1 MKLLAL
7 ATMGLASALD
17 LRDEAS
23 VDELMASPLVRHVPA
38 SGAPRALDPSFLA
51 ALLGDATPW
60 AEPLVHLTAEGGAPA
75 PELGS
80 YAAVAAAVAAGDAS
94 AVLRLER
101 LAEPAAAVA
110 ALLDS
115 EGALAGELERGASA
129 HVYWSGPG
137 VAALDNHTDPG
148 EVLVVQLNGTKD
160 WLVCPPAPVEEAPP
174 WAAEAAAKLSRCA
187 TYDDLEMGA
196 RDCDVLTLRAGDAL
210 LLPPRTVHSARAA
223 SGTSVHVTI
232 QRPFLEMC
240 DDVEALVGEFHS
252 ARDAWAETEDGARRR
267 RLQTGNQATVWA
279 SDTGP
284 FRTGNTCNAGTYGAN
299 GYTCGSCNRDC
310 EYYSESCST
319 TCDGFMGWSGCDTS
333 CVTTAVYES
342 GCDAECGSCSS
353 CPECDPGTYQPYAGQ
368 ATCYS
373 CPAGSYGPSIG
384 LTSCTSCEV
393 GRYAVNDGSCS
404 CTACE
409 PGTYSGST
417 GGVVCASCAA
427 GTYQTDFEAS
437 ADESCPDD
445 GDACSGGI
453 ESCSACP
460 AGTYPHS
467 SDAYCVTC
475 DAGTYSPGG
484 LETCTTCPAGAYCEA
499 GSSEYATCSA
509 GSYSLAGSAANG
521 AATCA
526 SCAAGTYL
534 EDDGLDETLH
544 DNVVDCVDCAAG
556 TYSGTG
562 ASSCDACAAG
572 TYSGTGAS
580 GCSVCAAGYYVAFE
594 AQASCTPCASGTYN
608 ADDGTDAA
616 LHDSYADCSS
626 CAAGTYSTGGAEDCA
641 SCAAGTFAGGEGNAE
656 CTVCRAGRYV
666 DSAGASACSLCP
678 AQTFLEDAATDASS
692 HDELGDCADCAAGLF
707 CAGGGCDE
715 CTDCELCT
723 NENQAPT
730 FAVGDATL
738 DLGAV
743 DENGGPAALGELG
756 CSDIDG
762 DSLQY
767 VITAGDDAGLF
778 SAAHNVLSVAADA
791 GLDYETATSYTL
803 TIVATETDTEE
814 AYSATVTVLVTVNDV
829 NDVALTSVS
838 QSTLSVVGGETV
850 VISGANLGPYGDS
863 AGVAV
868 TMTYGN
874 GADGATYYAYGCSVT
889 TPGTEITCSTDEG
902 VGALHHWTATIAA
915 PGTSAWTATGAFTT
929 SYAAPTISGL
939 VTDGDFDTAGGGD
952 VTLEGTSFGPRCD
965 GYCGDGEKACG
976 GACVGVSETC
986 AAAPSDDTL
995 CGSWLED
1002 TVLIYY
1008 AAEAADL
1015 GSTWACAAYAWD
1027 SADGTRVACETS
1039 PGYGA
1044 TTYWVAIIGV
1054 SGAATQYV
1062 GTTAEYNAE
1071 SLGLAYGAAAVDVV
1085 VVAPDAAPYG
1095 YEGDLTFDDCA
1106 AACAGAGATMPCV
1119 ANAEQNLALAT
1130 RLHDDGFTNA
1140 WLGYD
1145 AFDDWTDADADWTWF
1160 DGCGSSFSYWSENE
1174 PNDSS
1179 GLEWH
1184 ATMVGSMGYGASYL
1198 KFGYWND
1205 VQGTDAW
1212 SCYCQTS
1219 SSPSVET
1226 MPTEGGSRVV
1236 LQGTNFGAESSV
1248 VSATY
1253 GGDDG
1258 ARYEATGCAVLHDH
1272 THVECVSAP
1281 GAGTGHA
1288 WVVTV
1293 AGRASAASA
1302 ATVDYAP
1309 PTVTGVTGALTTS
1322 STAGGATVY
1331 LTGTNFGPTGTEPTL
1346 SYGPAPGASL
1356 YAGDGACAVVV
1367 AHTKAACTTGPGVG
1381 LDHHAKLTVEGQTS
1395 PTYAAGL
1402 GYGSPYVTYYEE
1414 SYLALPD
1421 REGFL
1426 AVGNETLLVHGGN
1439 FGTDDAFIDAVTYG
1453 PTGYEYGAC
1462 TASSC
1467 GCVIHEAHEALQ
1479 CTTVAAVGTG
1489 HRWKVVIAGQ
1499 NSTAPSTRV
1508 EPPSVT
1514 WAEVVGD
1521 ATEMAIGGGEVVRVS
1536 GANFGAEQGMV
1547 ESVSYGPSGTEYAA
1561 RNCTLVGD
1569 GRARTSEPGGSLSYA
1584 TPEVFDLRPRYVPTA
1599 GGAVVVINGTDL
1611 GLQYSQSYVEVVVD
1625 GETIALDGDSLTR
1638 ATPGGSDYT
1647 RACGAGLECVEFVV
1661 PAMADD
1667 DHVRAV
1673 TVTVGSA
1680 ADPTIVLTSGNVGF
1694 EYEGPAITSLST
1706 ADGDAAGTVKVE
1718 IGGRNFG
1725 ASSDYGSVYIQGA
1738 KVPSAQISSYAHD
1751 HISLTYLGG
1760 TTGALYVQLGDKASE
1775 EHSFEILSPRVV
1787 TEDSRFQPD
1796 ADGYRTD
1803 GKTDGGEVRTIA
1815 VAGYHF
1821 SGAME
1826 VWVGDDEVVLDDG
1839 SIRFGVQATIVG
1851 DLEVVDDVVTSLDID
1866 DTCRKLTFEVPESG
1880 GSDAR
1885 ITVYSSGYPSYVA
1898 NETADALSISY
1909 LPPTIDSVSAT
1920 LVGTAGGDAL
1930 TFYGDNFGPG
1940 EDAVTLGGVACTV
1953 VSWTHNEV
1961 VVSTPAGQGAGLAA
1975 VVTVVDQ
1982 AASEAVAYRPPI
1994 IASVDP
2000 PSLSLANTGGQITIT
2015 GSDFGLD
2022 PVISLPLDA
2031 DRAVATS
2038 AVSHD
2043 HSTIVLNVGAGQGRN
2058 DLTINVGGQVA
2069 VEPYAYAAPVVAAV
2083 SPDEAATEGGV
2094 PMTITGVAP
2103 RRRQRLRRVLRD
2115 RRRDALFSTADGSL
2129 AISSYSSDAIALSS
2143 PAGEAPGPM
2152 TVVVT
2157 ACGAVDDADSCVA
2170 SGEDVTFVFS
2180 PPKIYYVAIEACDG
2194 SLLRPF
2200 AGCYVPEGGT
2210 EEVCVDATCDRR
2222 TACEG
2227 ATLDGCG
2234 LRTTGGA
2241 EVVLFGANFGVSVP
2255 TIRLD
2260 GVAVDLVAHDA
2271 SHSTHTFVTFVLP
2284 EGAGASID
2292 VVVEAGGTPSEPSF
2306 FAYDPPCLRSV
2317 YPSGPDA
2324 TGSVLTLLGYNFGE
2338 TADAAGNVSVTIGD
2352 VACAPVSIGD
2362 TQLSLW
2368 QVDDGGG
2375 EPYIYCET
2383 PAVPVGSKAVNIS
2396 AAGQDVSYAKEDG
2409 AISFACADDYY
2420 GQEAG
2425 EAFLTP
2431 DGVCLDY
2438 CVECPLGSACDKHGT
2453 SLHTVEPYALSG
2465 YYRLDLGDADYD
2477 VVCAEHR
2484 EHRPFYCYD
2493 FSPCSPADA
2502 RHDDGSKNLEC
2513 WDDSGEPT
2521 LFYRTYGECVE
2532 CPANQALMIAMICA
2546 AALVGGGFFYLLKKR
2561 KVEIAVAAIGVDYL
2575 QVLSVFA
2582 GTEIRWPG
2590 ALKDFYRSLAIFN
2603 LDFLDIFPPECSFA
2617 VSYEVSWLAVEFA
2630 PVVLAAACYLVY
2642 LGAYVANQCKNS
2654 HNKREARKTMLRLHG
2669 KLASALLYGFY
2680 FIYLYIAENT
2690 LDVLNC
2696 GRVVSEDGARTE
2708 KEYLISDPSVICWT
2722 AGETQ
2727 AKLYPVAIIFC
2738 FVYIAGYPAL
2748 LYFMLR
2754 GGGTRALIFDDQLLR
2769 ASGKGGHEEGLS
2781 PYLERVAHARTSLG
2795 LLYYRFIPSMPYW
2808 IVVVVLRKA
2817 CLAFT
2822 TIMFHSSASFQ
2833 LAVLLLILFCS
2844 LVLQMRNLPYS
2855 SPALAAQLVERNPE
2869 RIANLVEEEKASP
2882 MYKDQ
2887 AMRDARARRTSA
2899 R

>member
-23 VDELMASPLVRHVPA
+23 VDELMASPL
-38 SGAPRALDPSFLA
+38 
-51 ALLGDATPW
+51 
-60 AEPLVHLTAEGGAPA
+60 
-75 PELGS
+75 LGS

-437 ADESCPDD
+437 ACDDCPAGYYCPERAESALPCEAGTFAASANSAACEACPDGSYSDESCPDD
-445 GDACSGGI
+445 GSACSGGI

-460 AGTYPHS
+460 RGHCAAGRFLADSASLDDHDTAADCLVCPAGTY
-467 SDAYCVTC
+467 
-475 DAGTYSPGG
+475 
-484 LETCTTCPAGAYCEA
+484 
-499 GSSEYATCSA
+499 
-509 GSYSLAGSAANG
+509 SAANG

-580 GCSVCAAGYYVAFE
+580 GCAVCSAGYYVAFE

-678 AQTFLEDAATDASS
+678 AQTFLEDAATDASL
-692 HDELGDCADCAAGLF
+692 HDELGDCADCAAGLW

-829 NDVALTSVS
+829 NDIALTSVS

-863 AGVAV
+863 AG
-868 TMTYGN
+868 
-874 GADGATYYAYGCSVT
+874 
-889 TPGTEITCSTDEG
+889 ITCSTDEG
-902 VGALHHWTATIAA
+902 VGGLHSWTVTIAA
-915 PGTSAWTATGAFTT
+915 PGTSEWTATGAFTT

-1039 PGYGA
+1039 PGYGT

-1085 VVAPDAAPYG
+1085 VVADAAPYG

-1140 WLGYD
+1140 WFGYD
-1145 AFDDWTDADADWTWF
+1145 AFDGWTDADADWTWF

-1174 PNDSS
+1174 PNDS
-1179 GLEWH
+1179 
-1184 ATMVGSMGYGASYL
+1184 
-1198 KFGYWND
+1198 
-1205 VQGTDAW
+1205 
-1212 SCYCQTS
+1212 
-1219 SSPSVET
+1219 
-1226 MPTEGGSRVV
+1226 
-1236 LQGTNFGAESSV
+1236 
-1248 VSATY
+1248 
-1253 GGDDG
+1253 
-1258 ARYEATGCAVLHDH
+1258 
-1272 THVECVSAP
+1272 
-1281 GAGTGHA
+1281 
-1288 WVVTV
+1288 
-1293 AGRASAASA
+1293 AAS
-1302 ATVDYAP
+1302 
-1309 PTVTGVTGALTTS
+1309 S
-1322 STAGGATVY
+1322 
-1331 LTGTNFGPTGTEPTL
+1331 GTRRW
-1346 SYGPAPGASL
+1346 S
-1356 YAGDGACAVVV
+1356 
-1367 AHTKAACTTGPGVG
+1367 
-1381 LDHHAKLTVEGQTS
+1381 
-1395 PTYAAGL
+1395 
-1402 GYGSPYVTYYEE
+1402 
-1414 SYLALPD
+1414 D
-1421 REGFL
+1421 RW
-1426 AVGNETLLVHGGN
+1426 A
-1439 FGTDDAFIDAVTYG
+1439 
-1453 PTGYEYGAC
+1453 
-1462 TASSC
+1462 
-1467 GCVIHEAHEALQ
+1467 
-1479 CTTVAAVGTG
+1479 TG
-1489 HRWKVVIAGQ
+1489 HR
-1499 NSTAPSTRV
+1499 T
-1508 EPPSVT
+1508 
-1514 WAEVVGD
+1514 
-1521 ATEMAIGGGEVVRVS
+1521 
-1536 GANFGAEQGMV
+1536 
-1547 ESVSYGPSGTEYAA
+1547 
-1561 RNCTLVGD
+1561 
-1569 GRARTSEPGGSLSYA
+1569 
-1584 TPEVFDLRPRYVPTA
+1584 
-1599 GGAVVVINGTDL
+1599 
-1611 GLQYSQSYVEVVVD
+1611 
-1625 GETIALDGDSLTR
+1625 
-1638 ATPGGSDYT
+1638 
-1647 RACGAGLECVEFVV
+1647 
-1661 PAMADD
+1661 
-1667 DHVRAV
+1667 
-1673 TVTVGSA
+1673 
-1680 ADPTIVLTSGNVGF
+1680 
-1694 EYEGPAITSLST
+1694 
-1706 ADGDAAGTVKVE
+1706 
-1718 IGGRNFG
+1718 
-1725 ASSDYGSVYIQGA
+1725 
-1738 KVPSAQISSYAHD
+1738 
-1751 HISLTYLGG
+1751 
-1760 TTGALYVQLGDKASE
+1760 
-1775 EHSFEILSPRVV
+1775 
-1787 TEDSRFQPD
+1787 
-1796 ADGYRTD
+1796 
-1803 GKTDGGEVRTIA
+1803 
-1815 VAGYHF
+1815 
-1821 SGAME
+1821 
-1826 VWVGDDEVVLDDG
+1826 
-1839 SIRFGVQATIVG
+1839 
-1851 DLEVVDDVVTSLDID
+1851 
-1866 DTCRKLTFEVPESG
+1866 
-1880 GSDAR
+1880 
-1885 ITVYSSGYPSYVA
+1885 
-1898 NETADALSISY
+1898 
-1909 LPPTIDSVSAT
+1909 
-1920 LVGTAGGDAL
+1920 
-1930 TFYGDNFGPG
+1930 
-1940 EDAVTLGGVACTV
+1940 
-1953 VSWTHNEV
+1953 
-1961 VVSTPAGQGAGLAA
+1961 
-1975 VVTVVDQ
+1975 
-1982 AASEAVAYRPPI
+1982 
-1994 IASVDP
+1994 
-2000 PSLSLANTGGQITIT
+2000 
-2015 GSDFGLD
+2015 
-2022 PVISLPLDA
+2022 
-2031 DRAVATS
+2031 
-2038 AVSHD
+2038 
-2043 HSTIVLNVGAGQGRN
+2043 
-2058 DLTINVGGQVA
+2058 
-2069 VEPYAYAAPVVAAV
+2069 
-2083 SPDEAATEGGV
+2083 
-2094 PMTITGVAP
+2094 
-2103 RRRQRLRRVLRD
+2103 
-2115 RRRDALFSTADGSL
+2115 
-2129 AISSYSSDAIALSS
+2129 
-2143 PAGEAPGPM
+2143 
-2152 TVVVT
+2152 
-2157 ACGAVDDADSCVA
+2157 
-2170 SGEDVTFVFS
+2170 
-2180 PPKIYYVAIEACDG
+2180 
-2194 SLLRPF
+2194 
-2200 AGCYVPEGGT
+2200 
-2210 EEVCVDATCDRR
+2210 
-2222 TACEG
+2222 
-2227 ATLDGCG
+2227 
-2234 LRTTGGA
+2234 
-2241 EVVLFGANFGVSVP
+2241 
-2255 TIRLD
+2255 
-2260 GVAVDLVAHDA
+2260 
-2271 SHSTHTFVTFVLP
+2271 
-2284 EGAGASID
+2284 
-2292 VVVEAGGTPSEPSF
+2292 
-2306 FAYDPPCLRSV
+2306 
-2317 YPSGPDA
+2317 
-2324 TGSVLTLLGYNFGE
+2324 
-2338 TADAAGNVSVTIGD
+2338 
-2352 VACAPVSIGD
+2352 
-2362 TQLSLW
+2362 
-2368 QVDDGGG
+2368 
-2375 EPYIYCET
+2375 
-2383 PAVPVGSKAVNIS
+2383 
-2396 AAGQDVSYAKEDG
+2396 
-2409 AISFACADDYY
+2409 
-2420 GQEAG
+2420 
-2425 EAFLTP
+2425 
-2431 DGVCLDY
+2431 
-2438 CVECPLGSACDKHGT
+2438 
-2453 SLHTVEPYALSG
+2453 
-2465 YYRLDLGDADYD
+2465 
-2477 VVCAEHR
+2477 
-2484 EHRPFYCYD
+2484 
-2493 FSPCSPADA
+2493 
-2502 RHDDGSKNLEC
+2502 
-2513 WDDSGEPT
+2513 
-2521 LFYRTYGECVE
+2521 
-2532 CPANQALMIAMICA
+2532 
-2546 AALVGGGFFYLLKKR
+2546 
-2561 KVEIAVAAIGVDYL
+2561 
-2575 QVLSVFA
+2575 
-2582 GTEIRWPG
+2582 
-2590 ALKDFYRSLAIFN
+2590 
-2603 LDFLDIFPPECSFA
+2603 
-2617 VSYEVSWLAVEFA
+2617 
-2630 PVVLAAACYLVY
+2630 
-2642 LGAYVANQCKNS
+2642 
-2654 HNKREARKTMLRLHG
+2654 
-2669 KLASALLYGFY
+2669 
-2680 FIYLYIAENT
+2680 
-2690 LDVLNC
+2690 
-2696 GRVVSEDGARTE
+2696 
-2708 KEYLISDPSVICWT
+2708 
-2722 AGETQ
+2722 
-2727 AKLYPVAIIFC
+2727 
-2738 FVYIAGYPAL
+2738 
-2748 LYFMLR
+2748 
-2754 GGGTRALIFDDQLLR
+2754 
-2769 ASGKGGHEEGLS
+2769 
-2781 PYLERVAHARTSLG
+2781 
-2795 LLYYRFIPSMPYW
+2795 
-2808 IVVVVLRKA
+2808 
-2817 CLAFT
+2817 
-2822 TIMFHSSASFQ
+2822 
-2833 LAVLLLILFCS
+2833 
-2844 LVLQMRNLPYS
+2844 
-2855 SPALAAQLVERNPE
+2855 
-2869 RIANLVEEEKASP
+2869 
-2882 MYKDQ
+2882 
-2887 AMRDARARRTSA
+2887 
-2899 R
+2899 